1 MGHAAATSD
10 IFLHVRV
17 LVGLVLGLA
26 LTRVLSGISGIVQH
40 PRRRPLYLPHLA
52 WVAVVLVMTIHFWWW
67 EFGLERVA
75 TWRFELFAF
84 VLGYA
89 FLHYLLAS
97 LLFPEWMDDYAGY
110 EDYFLSRRGWFFGLL
125 VAVCVADWID
135 SSIKGPAYL
144 EALGPEYPI
153 RLIVCGLLFIV
164 AAWISNR
171 RFHIALPLIF
181 LAYLLSWIG
190 RIYDILG

>member
-1 MGHAAATSD
+1 MGYAAATSD
-10 IFLHVRV
+10 VFLHIRV

-26 LTRVLSGISGIVQH
+26 LTRLLSGISGIVQH
-40 PRRRPLYLPHLA
+40 PRRRLLYPAHLA

-67 EFGLERVA
+67 EFGLERVP
-75 TWRFELFAF
+75 TWRFEIFAF

-110 EDYFLSRRGWFFGLL
+110 EDYFLSRRAWFFGLL
-125 VAVCVADWID
+125 VAICAADWID
-135 SSIKGPAYL
+135 TWIKGPDYL
-144 EALGPEYPI
+144 KTLGAEYPI
-153 RLIVCGLLFIV
+153 RLVICAVLFLGGAWTTSRRYHLVLPLLFLV
-164 AAWISNR
+164 
-171 RFHIALPLIF
+171 
-181 LAYLLSWIG
+181 YLLTWIG